1 VKRAQQLLLTIRTG
15 QARNLAALPA
25 ELKNQ
30 LARQRPAWRPI
41 VSQRL
46 DLQARASNRMAA
58 PVL

>member
-15 QARNLAALPA
+15 QARNLAPLPA

-30 LARQRPAWRPI
+30 LARRRPAWRPI

-46 DLQARASNRMAA
+46 DLQARA
-58 PVL
+58 